1 MMDVQHGRP
10 NMRSHGVRVARAHYR
25 NWLLVVL
32 FGGTELILFI
42 VDPFHSFVGKD
53 MMTNLKYPKKN
64 ITIRFWVVPLFAVLF
79 PIVVFL
85 AFYVRRRN
93 VYDLHQSIL
102 GLLLSVLITGAMT
115 DGFKD
120 AVGEPRP
127 DFFWRC
133 FPDGNDVYNRF
144 GDVICHGKK
153 SDLKDGYKSFP
164 SGHTS
169 WSFAGL
175 GFLSLYLAGKIKPFD
190 RKGNV
195 IKLCITVLPLIVASL
210 VGISVVDDHY
220 HHWRDVFGGAI
231 IGLLVMTFCY
241 LQFFPPPYHTNGWGP
256 WAYFHML
263 EQSRTSSRATDATTA
278 TNIEARAERQQTQ
291 HRSGQNNG
299 VLTGLPTQVNEST
312 LELEDIESGYTR

>member
-1 MMDVQHGRP
+1 MLGMSLGYVCEVNYKEAKYERLKSSIKLERGFYTGIRRT
-10 NMRSHGVRVARAHYR
+10 NS
-25 NWLLVVL
+25 WL
-32 FGGTELILFI
+32 
-42 VDPFHSFVGKD
+42 
-53 MMTNLKYPKKN
+53 KN
-64 ITIRFWVVPLFAVLF
+64 SRKPITISVLTVPGSALSGLRTNF
-79 PIVVFL
+79 
-85 AFYVRRRN
+85 
-93 VYDLHQSIL
+93 SINAIL
-102 GLLLSVLITGAMT
+102 CARGLLLSVLITGAMT

-133 FPDGNDVYNRF
+133 FPDGNDVYDQF
-144 GDVICHGKK
+144 GNVICHGKK

-220 HHWRDVFGGAI
+220 HHWRDVFGGAL
-231 IGLLVMTFCY
+231 IGTLNAC
-241 LQFFPPPYHTNGWGP
+241 WGP

-263 EQSRTSSRATDATTA
+263 EQSLTNIEATDAATA
-278 TNIEARAERQQTQ
+278 TNIEARAEWQQMQQ
-291 HRSGQNNG
+291 HSGQNNG
-299 VLTGLPTQVNEST
+299 VSTGLPSQASEST
-312 LELEDIESGYTR
+312 LEDIESGHTR

>member
-1 MMDVQHGRP
+1 MMEVQHGRP
-10 NMRSHGVRVARAHYR
+10 NMRSHGVRVARAHFR

-32 FGGTELILFI
+32 FGGTEIILFI
-42 VDPFHSFVGKD
+42 IDPFHSFVGID
-53 MMTNLKYPKKN
+53 LMTKLKYPRKN
-64 ITIRFWVVPLFAVLF
+64 ITIHFWVVPLFAVLF
-79 PIVVFL
+79 PVVVFL
-85 AFYVRRRN
+85 AFYFLRRD

-133 FPDGNDVYNRF
+133 FPDGNDVYDQF
-144 GDVICHGKK
+144 GNVICHGKK

-220 HHWRDVFGGAI
+220 HHWRDVFGGAL
-231 IGLLVMTFCY
+231 IGTLNAC
-241 LQFFPPPYHTNGWGP
+241 WGP

-263 EQSRTSSRATDATTA
+263 EQSLTNIEATDATTA
-278 TNIEARAERQQTQ
+278 TNIEARAEWQQMRQ
-291 HRSGQNNG
+291 HSGQNNG
-299 VLTGLPTQVNEST
+299 VSTGLPSQANEST
-312 LELEDIESGYTR
+312 LEDIESGYTR